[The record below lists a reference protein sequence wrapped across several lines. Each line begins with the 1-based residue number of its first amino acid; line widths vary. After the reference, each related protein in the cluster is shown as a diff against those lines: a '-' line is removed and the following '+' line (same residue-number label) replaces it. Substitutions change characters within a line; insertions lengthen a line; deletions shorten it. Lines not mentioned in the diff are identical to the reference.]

1 MGYQMID
8 GIDRLKKSLSV
19 IATAEAG
26 EIDLSSP
33 QAISQIV
40 KRG

>member
-19 IATAEAG
+19 IATAAAS

-33 QAISQIV
+33 REISQIV
-40 KRG
+40 KQG